1 MYTARASRALSRQP
15 RRANESRVHHACFA
29 RTFPTTPRLP
39 CPAPPPVPNPPS
51 DQPPLPLLT
60 LIILIFTKARGLG
73 EGLTELA
80 RLRVLDGAGIVLH
93 NDLNLA
99 GVDVDVGVEVGK
111 ELVRLAC
118 CFHLD
123 GVVPRLQWYGQGGG
137 G

>member
-1 MYTARASRALSRQP
+1 MR
-15 RRANESRVHHACFA
+15 
-29 RTFPTTPRLP
+29 
-39 CPAPPPVPNPPS
+39 NPPS

-60 LIILIFTKARGLG
+60 LTILILTEARGLG

-80 RLRVLDGAGIVLH
+80 GLRVLDGAGVVLY
-93 NDLNLA
+93 NDLNLT

-118 CFHLD
+118 CFYLD